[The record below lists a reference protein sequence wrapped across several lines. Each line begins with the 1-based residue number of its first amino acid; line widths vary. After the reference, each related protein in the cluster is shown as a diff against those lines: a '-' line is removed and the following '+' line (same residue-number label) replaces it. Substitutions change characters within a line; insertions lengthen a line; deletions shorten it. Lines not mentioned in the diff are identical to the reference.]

1 MQKNWHAVYTK
12 PQSEK
17 KVAALLRKKKLEVF
31 APMVYVK
38 VNTFLGHKFIFEP
51 LFKSIVFVKV
61 GQEGINVLRQTTGV
75 INLLYWLGKP
85 AIIAEPEIVAIKAFV
100 DNYKKIKLMPSLVN
114 ANEETSQ
121 EFNGSTYS
129 IDGRLYAVKN
139 KQIKI
144 NLPSLGYSLV
154 AELDEESIFVQE
166 TPDLHN
172 YRFAH
177 SS

>member
-17 KVAALLRKKKLEVF
+17 KVAALLRKKKIEVYV
-31 APMVYVK
+31 PMVYVK
-38 VNTFLGHKFIFEP
+38 VNTFMGHKFVFEP
-51 LFKSIVFVKV
+51 LFKSIVFV
-61 GQEGINVLRQTTGV
+61 NVEQQDVNTLKQTSGV

-85 AIIAEPEIVAIKAFV
+85 AIIAEPEITAIKEFIE
-100 DNYKKIKLMPSLVN
+100 NYKDIKLMPSYVN
-114 ANEETSQ
+114 KKEEISLD
-121 EFNGSTYS
+121 NDGAAYS

-139 KQIKI
+139 KSIKV

-154 AELDEESIFVQE
+154 AEMDESGIFVQE
-166 TPDLHN
+166 IPGLNN

-177 SS
+177 S

>member
-1 MQKNWHAVYTK
+1 MQNNWHAVYTK

-17 KVAALLRKKKLEVF
+17 KVAALLRKKKIEVF
-31 APMVYVK
+31 VPMVYVK

-61 GQEGINVLRQTTGV
+61 DQERINLLKQTTGV

-85 AIIAEPEIVAIKAFV
+85 AIIANPEIDAIKDFV
-100 DNYKKIKLMPSLVN
+100 ANYKDIKIMPSIINYNDVV
-114 ANEETSQ
+114 SQ
-121 EFNGSTYS
+121 EFNGSTFS
-129 IDGRLYAVKN
+129 IDGRLYAVRN
-139 KQIKI
+139 KQIMV

-154 AELDEESIFVQE
+154 AEQDEKSIFVQE
-166 TPDLHN
+166 TPNVQN

-177 SS
+177 S